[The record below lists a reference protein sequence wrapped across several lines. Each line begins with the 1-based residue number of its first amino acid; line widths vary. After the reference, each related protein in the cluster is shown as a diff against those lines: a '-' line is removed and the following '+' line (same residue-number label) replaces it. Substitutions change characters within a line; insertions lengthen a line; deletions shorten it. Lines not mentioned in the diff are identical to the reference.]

1 MLPYPRPR
9 LESVS
14 VPCPATAL
22 GSGSSVVGF
31 SIVLLLP
38 TLRAVPMMRLNG
50 LASRILFLAALQAV
64 SEPGTPADILLC
76 MSGYYVNPAEGMTS
90 RLKCQSAILLVQI
103 KTIVKLSGGCC
114 IRSLRQQGSINEKSF
129 ACQGPQI
136 PVWRSPIVAPSSSF

>member
-9 LESVS
+9 LEFVS

-22 GSGSSVVGF
+22 DSGSSVVGF
-31 SIVLLLP
+31 SVVLRSTTP
-38 TLRAVPMMRLNG
+38 HA
-50 LASRILFLAALQAV
+50 ASRAHDAAKWASEPNPFPFCTAS
-64 SEPGTPADILLC
+64 SEPGTPADILLLC

-90 RLKCQSAILLVQI
+90 RLRCQSAILLVQI

-129 ACQGPQI
+129 ACQGLP
-136 PVWRSPIVAPSSSF
+136 PKFLSGDLPL